1 MADDLFGARFRF
13 GHSRTFVIAAA
24 HPQRQKAT
32 DLPTTSASSASAG
45 GGGVGGLGPQV
56 AASVGCV
63 LGMRRRA
70 TRPARAD
77 GQPPPGVPAPRGFA
91 AEAASSGAEIPRSS
105 PP

>member
-45 GGGVGGLGPQV
+45 
-56 AASVGCV
+56 
-63 LGMRRRA
+63 
-70 TRPARAD
+70 
-77 GQPPPGVPAPRGFA
+77 
-91 AEAASSGAEIPRSS
+91 
-105 PP
+105 